1 MTTPTLDIILPVWNN
16 PTETRS
22 CLVSLLPCIESGARL
37 LLINNGCNRETELL
51 LEEFSDP
58 LGSQAVYMTM
68 ERNVGF
74 VPAVNHGLRRS
85 DAAWALV
92 LRPSVVLH
100 ENCYNWLA
108 HGSAA
113 PEAGILTPFF
123 PSLHHVPP
131 GFERTPFAAV
141 ETNGISFDL
150 LCLSRALREAI
161 GTFDEMLDGGA
172 WCLEDYRQRACTA
185 GFRTCLVGSLSLSAG
200 PLTLFGSE
208 ERRRSHSELSRNYCR
223 QRWGLRHHV
232 ALYLP
237 GSVDAAYPGL
247 IAENALAAA
256 RRGHCVDIFL
266 HRRQY
271 REAQQSGLH
280 QLHTDVR
287 LHKLPLLAPR
297 RSLTRRLAAL
307 ATAHPELLVVR
318 GVDGI
323 PVPGYDDALPA
334 TVLADLGVHSTEA

>member
-1 MTTPTLDIILPVWNN
+1 MTTPSLDIILPVWNS
-16 PTETRS
+16 PAETRS

-58 LGSQAVYMTM
+58 LGTQAVYMTM
-68 ERNVGF
+68 ERNIGF

-85 DAAWALV
+85 DADWALV

-100 ENCYNWLA
+100 GNCCDWFA

-113 PEAGILTPFF
+113 AEAGILTPAFT
-123 PSLHHVPP
+123 SLHPVPP
-131 GFERTPFAAV
+131 GFERTPFAIM

-150 LCLSRALREAI
+150 LCLSRTLREAI
-161 GTFDEMLDGGA
+161 GGFDEGLDGGA
-172 WCLEDYRQRACTA
+172 WCLEDYRQRARSA
-185 GFRTCLVGSLSLSAG
+185 GFRTCLVGSLSLCAG

-208 ERRRSHSELSRNYCR
+208 ERRRSHEELSRIYCR
-223 QRWGLRHHV
+223 NRWGLRRHA

-237 GSVDAAYPGL
+237 GSIDTALQGPL
-247 IAENALAAA
+247 TERALAAA
-256 RRGHCVDIFL
+256 RRGHRVHLFL

-271 REAQQSGLH
+271 REAVQSGYHL
-280 QLHTDVR
+280 LHTDIR

-297 RSLTRRLAAL
+297 RSLARQVAAL
-307 ATAHPELLVVR
+307 AAGHPDLMILE

-334 TVLADLGVHSTEA
+334 AVLADLGGHHSED